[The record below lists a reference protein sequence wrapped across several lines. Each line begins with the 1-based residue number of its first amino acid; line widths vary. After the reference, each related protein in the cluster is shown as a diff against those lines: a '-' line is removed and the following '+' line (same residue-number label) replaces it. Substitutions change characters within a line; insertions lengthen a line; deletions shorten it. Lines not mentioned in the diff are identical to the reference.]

1 MARRPRLSNFYALP
15 PEEQEALLSGAIAD
29 ATTAAMATG
38 AIRPRR
44 DRSGAVPLP
53 NPNLLDLLYGGAIP
67 DLRPQTPVAEA
78 AINTQEV
85 PLDTIDNIYETA
97 ELIEAN
103 TEKIVLETG
112 SPSTRSIDTR
122 IALGIAIALAVCV
135 ISYLY
140 YLCAGHFGA

>member
-1 MARRPRLSNFYALP
+1 MARRPRPANFYALP

-44 DRSGAVPLP
+44 DRGVAVP

-103 TEKIVLETG
+103 TEKIILETG
-112 SPSTRSIDTR
+112 SPPTRSINTR
-122 IALGIAIALAVCV
+122 IALAIAIALAVCV